1 MSIDTTILY
10 LAFLLNVYYDDNR
23 GRKHMAFRYDR
34 LVSLRKEKGYKQY
47 SLAKDLNISR
57 SALAMWEIG
66 RAEPTNDMLPILANL
81 LGCSVGYLLG
91 TEDEINAKQ
100 QFDDLRAEFLAYGN
114 DKIDKLLAN
123 TPTFPSNARPVS
135 ALHHQRVPLIGS
147 AAAGEPIFDPED
159 LGVYVE
165 SPVECDA
172 AITVKG
178 DSMEPTYKDGDLV
191 YVKCVPDVP
200 EGAVAVVFLDDEAT
214 IKHVYKRPTGLT
226 LIGDNRASPPI
237 MAEFEDYANVRIFG
251 VPVGYTRIYKS
262 KAKIKKGF

>member
-1 MSIDTTILY
+1 MVDKKKVGELICAHRIAKGWTQSD
-10 LAFLLNVYYDDNR
+10 LADKLHLSASAIGMYES
-23 GRKHMAFRYDR
+23 GRRYPKPDI
-34 LVSLRKEKGYKQY
+34 LVSM
-47 SLAKDLNISR
+47 ADLFN
-57 SALAMWEIG
+57 
-66 RAEPTNDMLPILANL
+66 
-81 LGCSVGYLLG
+81 CSVGYLTG
-91 TEDEINAKQ
+91 TEADVNAQ
-100 QFDDLRAEFLAYGN
+100 QKLKSLRAEFEVYGN
-114 DKIDKLLAN
+114 AKIDKLLAN
-123 TPTFPSNARPVS
+123 TSTLPSNVRPVS
-135 ALHHQRVPLIGS
+135 ALHHQRVPLIGG

-159 LGVYVE
+159 LGVYVD

-191 YVKCVPDVP
+191 YVKCVPAVP

-237 MAEFEDYANVRIFG
+237 MAEFEDYANVRVFG
-251 VPVGYTRIYKS
+251 VPVGYTQIYKS